1 MTPIEFVVHG
11 GDSEPNMPVH
21 QVAEAMYKDII
32 VRTAQYDFEVLGYFY
47 EDGQMVLEIG
57 LKTE

>member
-1 MTPIEFVVHG
+1 MTPIEFVVFN
-11 GDSEPNMPVH
+11 GDSDPNMPVH

-32 VRTAQYDFEVLGYFY
+32 IRTAQYDFEVLSYLY
-47 EDGQMVLEIG
+47 DDGQMVLEIA

>member
-1 MTPIEFVVHG
+1 VTPIEFVVFN
-11 GDSEPNMPVH
+11 GDSDPNMPVH

-32 VRTAQYDFEVLGYFY
+32 IRTAQYDFEVWSYFY
-47 EDGQMVLEIG
+47 DDGQMVLEIA